1 MQESLWRALLSE
13 EGDEWRLLVD
23 EPDEPGKN

>member
-1 MQESLWRALLSE
+1 MQEALWRSLLSD
-13 EGDEWRLLVD
+13 EGDEWRLMVD